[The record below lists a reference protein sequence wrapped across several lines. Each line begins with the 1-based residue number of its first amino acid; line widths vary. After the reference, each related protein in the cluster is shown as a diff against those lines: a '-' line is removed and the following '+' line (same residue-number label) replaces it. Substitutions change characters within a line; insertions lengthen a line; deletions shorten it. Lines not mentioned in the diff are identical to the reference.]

1 MYKENPKTKGSG
13 IICAIPQTGTCPNNC
28 EDCFFQSGRSYLEP
42 LGDNLPNIP
51 EQVDY
56 QVVRVNDGNDSNV
69 DYPTVEMKTQQYLHR
84 FFNTAIPTIPNKTVP
99 FVLTVNP
106 GKRTDK
112 SFWHLSTA
120 KNLMFVRFRAN
131 TWNIE
136 LQKECIEFYS
146 QKDIPIVLTFMAY
159 FDTTNKIPEGHENN
173 YIYRKRTLNSYN
185 AITTEAWEK
194 IMANYKYNK
203 WVYSCG
209 RIEGELGDTH
219 CRFCGNC
226 LREYFATLER
236 MNV

>member
-13 IICAIPQTGTCPNNC
+13 IICAIPQIGTCPNNC

-42 LGDNLPNIP
+42 LEDNLPNIP

-69 DYPTVEMKTQQYLHR
+69 DYPTVEMKTQHYLHR
-84 FFNTAIPTIPNKTVP
+84 FFNTAIPKIPSKTVP

-106 GKRTDK
+106 GKQTDK

-146 QKDIPIVLTFMAY
+146 RRDIPIVLTFMAY
-159 FDTTNKIPEGHENN
+159 FDTTNKI
-173 YIYRKRTLNSYN
+173 
-185 AITTEAWEK
+185 
-194 IMANYKYNK
+194 
-203 WVYSCG
+203 
-209 RIEGELGDTH
+209 
-219 CRFCGNC
+219 
-226 LREYFATLER
+226 
-236 MNV
+236 